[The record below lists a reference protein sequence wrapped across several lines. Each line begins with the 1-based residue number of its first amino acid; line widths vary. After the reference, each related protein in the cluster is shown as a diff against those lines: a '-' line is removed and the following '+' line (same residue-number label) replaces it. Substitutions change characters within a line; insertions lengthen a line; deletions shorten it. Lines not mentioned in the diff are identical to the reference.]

1 MRGTLETFW
10 NETTTR
16 MILGD
21 ALEWSQRLE
30 AGSVDAIITDPPYGL
45 YTTRVGYDPKLSG
58 EMIRA
63 LGEAWLRVCRENAWL
78 AVFSRMPALTL
89 WDTQLRAAGWEYREH
104 IVWVKRSGN
113 PTVRGMMRVHE
124 SILLYAKGRPQYH
137 DVHAPWWDTQLPLV
151 LCGGIDVKTVE
162 TVIEELHEYM
172 ATGEWHKLNST
183 RIHTVARY
191 LRSLDRTRMR
201 MPNLWSFLSVNR
213 PDGKRRRRAHLFE
226 KPLPLMERLVRLLTV
241 DGDTVFD
248 PFMGTGT
255 TLIAA
260 ARLGRHAVGTER
272 EPIVFS
278 LACAKLDAHSVRYV
292 VQSGG
297 ES

>member
-1 MRGTLETFW
+1 MGASLEPLW
-10 NETTTR
+10 QETTTR

-21 ALEWSQRLE
+21 ALEWSQRLD

-45 YTTRVGYDPKLSG
+45 YTTRVCYDPKLSG
-58 EMIRA
+58 ETIRA
-63 LGEAWLRVCRENAWL
+63 LGDAWFRVCRENAWL
-78 AVFSRMPALTL
+78 AVFSRMPALTI
-89 WDTQLRAAGWEYREH
+89 WDTQLRDAGWEFREH
-104 IVWVKRSGN
+104 IVWVKRSGS

-137 DVHAPWWDTQLPLV
+137 DLHAPWWDTQLPLV
-151 LCGGIDVKTVE
+151 LCGGIDIKTVE
-162 TVIEELHEYM
+162 SVIEELHEYM

-183 RIHTVARY
+183 RIHSMKRY

-201 MPNLWSFLSVNR
+201 MPNLWSFLSVSR
-213 PDGKRRRRAHLFE
+213 SDGKRRRRAHLFE
-226 KPLPLMERLVRLLTV
+226 KPLLLMERLVRLLTAER
-241 DGDTVFD
+241 DTVFD

-260 ARLGRHAVGTER
+260 ARLGRHAIGTER
-272 EPIVFS
+272 EPTILS
-278 LACAKLDAHSVRYV
+278 LACAKMDAYNVRYV
-292 VQSGG
+292 VQSGR

>member
-1 MRGTLETFW
+1 MGATLETLW
-10 NETTTR
+10 SETTTR
-16 MILGD
+16 LILGD

-30 AGSVDAIITDPPYGL
+30 TGSVDAIITDPPYGL
-45 YTTRVGYDPKLSG
+45 YTTTVDYDPKLSG

-63 LGEAWLRVCRENAWL
+63 LGDAWLRVCRENAWL
-78 AVFSRMPALTL
+78 AVFSRMPALTV
-89 WDTQLRAAGWEYREH
+89 WDTELRAAGWEFREH
-104 IVWVKRSGN
+104 IVWVKRSGS

-137 DVHAPWWDTQLPLV
+137 DVHAPWWDTQLPQV
-151 LCGGIDVKTVE
+151 LCGGIDIKTVE
-162 TVIEELHEYM
+162 TVIEELHNYM

-183 RIHTVARY
+183 QIHSLKRY

-201 MPNLWSFLSVNR
+201 LTNLWSFLSVNR
-213 PDGKRRRRAHLFE
+213 SGGKRRRRAHLFE
-226 KPLPLMERLVRLLTV
+226 KPLPLMERLVRLLTAE
-241 DGDTVFD
+241 GDTVFD

-272 EPIVFS
+272 EPAVFS
-278 LACAKLDAHSVRYV
+278 LACAKLDAHNVRYV
-292 VQSGG
+292 VQTD
-297 ES
+297 

>member
-1 MRGTLETFW
+1 MCGTLEPLW
-10 NETTTR
+10 SETTTR
-16 MILGD
+16 LILGD

-45 YTTRVGYDPKLSG
+45 YTLAVSYDPKLSG
-58 EMIRA
+58 ETIRA

-78 AVFSRMPALTL
+78 AVFTRMPALTL
-89 WDTQLRAAGWEYREH
+89 WDTQLRAAGWEFREH
-104 IVWVKRSGN
+104 IVWVKRTGN

-162 TVIEELHEYM
+162 AVIEELHDYM

-183 RIHTVARY
+183 RIHSMKRY

-201 MPNLWSFLSVNR
+201 LANLWSFLSVNR
-213 PDGKRRRRAHLFE
+213 RDGKRRRRAHLFE

-241 DGDTVFD
+241 EGDTVYD

-260 ARLGRHAVGTER
+260 ARLGRDAIGTER
-272 EPIVFS
+272 DPTVLS
-278 LACAKLDAHSVRYV
+278 LACAKMDAHNVRFEV
-292 VQSGG
+292 VDE